1 MVVERLLPALVV
13 PLLLII
19 MVAIY
24 TQFETNVDRVD
35 FSADA
40 NTSFTKVNTGTY
52 NGFKLASLLPYVI
65 IAMAILAL
73 VIGALSFGG
82 RV

>member
-1 MVVERLLPALVV
+1 MVASQLMPALIV

-24 TQFETNVDRVD
+24 TQFETNVDRAD
-35 FSADA
+35 FSTDA
-40 NTSFTKVNTGTY
+40 NTSFTKINTGTY

-65 IAMAILAL
+65 IAMMILGL
-73 VIGALSFGG
+73 VIGALTFGG

>member
-1 MVVERLLPALVV
+1 MVVQRLLPALVV

-24 TQFETNVDRVD
+24 TQFETNVDRGGW
-35 FSADA
+35 STDA

-73 VIGALSFGG
+73 IIGALSFGG
-82 RV
+82 RI

>member
-1 MVVERLLPALVV
+1 MIERLLPALVV
-13 PLLLII
+13 PLVLII

-24 TQFETNVDRVD
+24 TQFETNVDRSG
-35 FSADA
+35 FTADA

-65 IAMAILAL
+65 IAMTILAL
-73 VIGALSFGG
+73 VVGALAFGG
-82 RV
+82 RI

>member
-1 MVVERLLPALVV
+1 MIDRLLPALVV

-24 TQFETNVDRVD
+24 TQFETNVDRAGWT
-35 FSADA
+35 ADA

-73 VIGALSFGG
+73 IVGALAFGG
-82 RV
+82 RL

>member
-1 MVVERLLPALVV
+1 MIERLLPALVV
-13 PLLLII
+13 PLVLII

-24 TQFETNVDRVD
+24 TQFETNVDRAD
-35 FSADA
+35 FTADA

-65 IAMAILAL
+65 IAMTILAL
-73 VIGALSFGG
+73 VVGALAFSG

>member
-1 MVVERLLPALVV
+1 MVVNRLLPALIV
-13 PLLLII
+13 PLMLII

-24 TQFETNVDRVD
+24 TQFETNVDRAD
-35 FSADA
+35 FSTDA

-65 IAMAILAL
+65 IAMVILSIVVSAL
-73 VIGALSFGG
+73 VVRL
-82 RV
+82 

>member
-1 MVVERLLPALVV
+1 MVVGKLLPALIV
-13 PLLLII
+13 PLLLIV

-24 TQFETNVDRVD
+24 TQFETNVDRTD
-35 FSADA
+35 WSTDA

-73 VIGALSFGG
+73 IVGALAVGG
-82 RV
+82 GL

>member
-24 TQFETNVDRVD
+24 TQFETNVDRAGW
-35 FSADA
+35 SSDA

-73 VIGALSFGG
+73 VVGALAFGG
-82 RV
+82 RM